1 VDKGWMDFPEV
12 GCVKGIKIRKY
23 RRIKKFKRIRI
34 QPCVVNI
41 LLRFLIYFLGGV
53 KDFFKILDH

>member
-1 VDKGWMDFPEV
+1 MDFPEV
-12 GCVKGIKIRKY
+12 GCVKGIKIRTY

-41 LLRFLIYFLGGV
+41 LLRFLIYFLGGA
-53 KDFFKILDH
+53 KDFIKRLDH